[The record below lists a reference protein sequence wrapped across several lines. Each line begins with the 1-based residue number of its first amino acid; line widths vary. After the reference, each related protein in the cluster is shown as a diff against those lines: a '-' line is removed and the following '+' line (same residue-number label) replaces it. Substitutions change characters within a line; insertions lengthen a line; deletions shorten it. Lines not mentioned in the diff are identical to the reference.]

1 MLKEIYHRL
10 PEESNYIEGFLEHSN
25 VLETYIEKI
34 KMILNTSKGEV
45 IGFPNFGVNLENLI
59 FELTFN
65 ADQIR
70 NEIFSQINAY
80 CGEAQYF
87 DTAVDVQF
95 AQGTV
100 RDMAIVDITVN
111 SNKAISVLL
120 R

>member
-10 PEESNYIEGFLEHSN
+10 PEEGNFVEGLLEHSN

-34 KMILNTSKGEV
+34 KMILNTSKGDV
-45 IGFPNFGVNLENLI
+45 LGFPNFGVNLENLI

-87 DTAVDVQF
+87 DTEVKVKF
-95 AQGTV
+95 AKGTA
-100 RDMAIVDITVN
+100 RDMAIVDIVVN
-111 SNKAISVLL
+111 ANKVISVLL